1 MSTSCGPSFLQE
13 RQRLETI
20 LSLCSEFGSSET
32 SCPERSPGVCAI
44 SNLQRINHEL
54 EKLQVL
60 DDDLHVV
67 AAPEDGLVVKGE
79 GERQLQTTNILQTS
93 VSSPSTYIHNKVT
106 YCFFYF
112 QVNTCF
118 ILDLY

>member
-60 DDDLHVV
+60 DDESGFSDLHVV
-67 AAPEDGLVVKGE
+67 AAPEDGLVVKGK

-106 YCFFYF
+106 YCFFTF
-112 QVNTCF
+112 K
-118 ILDLY
+118 